1 MSEHGNASKVLE
13 YRINLPMS
21 VDEFQ
26 VAQLYM
32 VMEASKEN
40 TGGGEG
46 FEVLVN

>member
-26 VAQLYM
+26 AQLYM